1 MSFKDIISAL
11 GKSRFGPL
19 LGFILLANVF
29 LLLGA
34 SLNQIFSGPEEV
46 ISSGTDCAAI
56 VQNATPADSQIP
68 ASVPASIP
76 GSTDSSTAC

>member
-19 LGFILLANVF
+19 LGFIVLANVF

-34 SLNQIFSGPEEV
+34 ALNQVFTGPEEV
-46 ISSGTDCAAI
+46 ASSTECTAI
-56 VQNATPADSQIP
+56 VQSAAPADSQIP
-68 ASVPASIP
+68 ASVPNSIP
-76 GSTDSSTAC
+76 DSPDSSAAC